1 MIFES
6 LSEKLQNVFKKLR
19 SKGKLSEKDVKK
31 AMREVKLALL
41 EADVNF
47 KVVKKFINRVTERA
61 VGQEVMKSLTPG
73 QQVVKIVRDELT
85 DLMGKTS
92 SQINYS
98 PGGITVIL
106 LVGLQGA
113 GKTTTAGKLAYR
125 IKKEG
130 HYPLLVAADV
140 YRPAA
145 VKQLQVVGE
154 RADVPV
160 FAMGE
165 KNSPVDIVKASMSFA
180 KNNGRDV
187 VLVDTAGR
195 LHIDETLMEELHQM
209 KKAVHPHEIL
219 LVVDAMTGQDAV
231 NVADSFNKK
240 LGIDG
245 VILTKLD
252 GDTRGGAAISVKA
265 VTECPIKFVGTGEK
279 LEEMEPFYP
288 DRMASR
294 ILGMGDVLSLIEK
307 AEQAIDKEKAVQMG
321 KKLKSQEF
329 TFEDFLDQLEQVKRM
344 GPINQILEMI
354 PGLNKNKLKGL
365 NVDDKEL
372 DKIQAIINSMTKQER
387 RNPSIINGSR
397 RRRIAKGSGTS
408 VQDVNRLI
416 KQFNQTKKMIK
427 KFKNMEKGFNRM
439 NMPFFR

>member
-321 KKLKSQEF
+321 KKLRSQEF
-329 TFEDFLDQLEQVKRM
+329 TFEDFLDQLEQVKKM